1 MSDLRNPTRDVASTD
16 DLLKATADTAL
27 AAGREIQNAAA
38 EVAQSTTEA
47 LKGHASDFMDA
58 AKDIASQAGNRLQE
72 KVTEQK
78 GAGADYVNNLAGTM
92 RRAASEFESDIPLA
106 ATYIRQA
113 ASQVESAGD
122 ALREGNFNDLLTGA
136 QSFARNQ
143 PTAFLGLSVLAGFGI
158 VRFLKSSSGAP
169 KSRIAASAAGD
180 RLADTYSAHADR

>member
-47 LKGHASDFMDA
+47 LKGHASEFMDA

-106 ATYIRQA
+106 ATYVRQA

-122 ALREGNFNDLLTGA
+122 ALREGNFNDLLIGA

-169 KSRIAASAAGD
+169 KSRMAASAAGD
-180 RLADTYSAHADR
+180 PLADTYSANADR